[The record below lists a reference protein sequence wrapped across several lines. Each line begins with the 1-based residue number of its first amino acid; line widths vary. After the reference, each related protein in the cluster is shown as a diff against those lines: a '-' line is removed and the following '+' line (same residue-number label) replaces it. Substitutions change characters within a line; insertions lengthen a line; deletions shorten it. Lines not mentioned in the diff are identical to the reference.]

1 MISTYLVHPSAALP
15 LLQPLSHKVISSSR
29 RWLFCWKASP
39 HPTTHPIRSWHF
51 LTPGTQGFPAALEM
65 SDSVQKLSVFPGECQ
80 PLEGSNSLCKVA
92 GGGGDGDRLPGPFSP
107 KLQKIKGH
115 QGPPSPWTPKEQTW
129 VCTGANRHSTHL
141 PATSSP
147 DSCILMTSG

>member
-1 MISTYLVHPSAALP
+1 VISTYLVHPSAALP

-92 GGGGDGDRLPGPFSP
+92 GGGGGRWGQAPRPFLPQTAEDQRSP
-107 KLQKIKGH
+107 GSPLSMDPKGADLGVH
-115 QGPPSPWTPKEQTW
+115 RGKQAQYAPPSDKQP
-129 VCTGANRHSTHL
+129 
-141 PATSSP
+141 
-147 DSCILMTSG
+147 